1 MSIVS
6 KDIKIDS
13 GVSQVEGGGYKAFLD
28 YPIKIYYLNEAH
40 SATDF
45 VEGDELSMVKWNFST
60 PTDDLPIPLIG
71 DTYGSDEIAD
81 NQILVTAVAA
91 ASTRKGGFQN
101 LNLIDLIG
109 EDITG
114 DIVITAI
121 PVIEN
126 SLSQTLTDKPEWK
139 STITINFQHPFD
151 ITDSDNAAYAD
162 EAGFVGKPFFAK
174 IIGLRDGNK
183 IELDRHWD
191 DFRINYN
198 IVTSEI
204 LQPRLEPTEAFESWN
219 IIHKFMISFWKGI

>member
-81 NQILVTAVAA
+81 NQILVTAVSA

-121 PVIEN
+121 IGVILGGCGINLDKANTKIKLIEKI
-126 SLSQTLTDKPEWK
+126 SL
-139 STITINFQHPFD
+139 
-151 ITDSDNAAYAD
+151 
-162 EAGFVGKPFFAK
+162 
-174 IIGLRDGNK
+174 
-183 IELDRHWD
+183 
-191 DFRINYN
+191 
-198 IVTSEI
+198 
-204 LQPRLEPTEAFESWN
+204 
-219 IIHKFMISFWKGI
+219 